1 MSDYLWVEKYRP
13 QTIQD
18 TILPESL
25 KKTFSEI
32 VKSGD
37 ISNMLFTGSAG
48 VGKTT
53 IAKALCNEC
62 KTDYIMINASHD
74 NSVGYLRDRITKF
87 ATTLSLYSSKKV
99 VLLDEADQL
108 SPEAQGVLRGLF
120 ESVHDTCRFILTCNY
135 ENKLIPAIRSRCS
148 EYNFSIPSKEKAVL
162 SARFYNRIVEILDKE
177 NVEYDVNVVRELITK
192 YYPDWRR
199 LIVELQRY
207 SMGGKIDAG
216 ILTTLTDTNIKSLI
230 DYLKNKNWKSMR
242 SWIVEN
248 MDSGTN
254 SMYRSIY
261 DSMAIHIK
269 PESIP
274 TLVLIIAEYQYKDAF
289 VIDHEIN
296 TVACMTEIMSSVEFK

>member
-53 IAKALCNEC
+53 IAKALCTEC
-62 KTDYIMINASHD
+62 KTDYIVINASTERGIDIIRD
-74 NSVGYLRDRITKF
+74 NVRRF

-99 VLLDEADQL
+99 IILDEADQL
-108 SPEAQGVLRGLF
+108 TGEAQKAIRGVF
-120 ESVHDTCRFILTCNY
+120 EEFHDNCRFILTCNY
-135 ENKLIPAIRSRCS
+135 ESKLIPAIRSRCS

-162 SARFYNRIVEILDKE
+162 SARFYNRIIEILDKE
-177 NVEYDVNVVRELITK
+177 NIEYDVNVIRELITK

-254 SMYRSIY
+254 SIYRSIY

-274 TLVLIIAEYQYKDAF
+274 TLILIIAEYQYKDAF

>member
-53 IAKALCNEC
+53 IAKALCTEC
-62 KTDYIMINASHD
+62 KTDYIVINASTERGIDIIRD
-74 NSVGYLRDRITKF
+74 NVRRF

-99 VLLDEADQL
+99 IILDEADQL
-108 SPEAQGVLRGLF
+108 TGEAQKAIRGVF
-120 ESVHDTCRFILTCNY
+120 EEFHDNCRFILTCNY
-135 ENKLIPAIRSRCS
+135 ESKLIPAIRSRCS

-162 SARFYNRIVEILDKE
+162 SARFYNRIIEILDKE
-177 NVEYDVNVVRELITK
+177 NIEYDVNVIRELITK

-254 SMYRSIY
+254 SIYRSIY
-261 DSMAIHIK
+261 DSMSIHIK

-274 TLVLIIAEYQYKDAF
+274 TLILIIAEYQYKDAF

>member
-53 IAKALCNEC
+53 IAKALCTEC
-62 KTDYIMINASHD
+62 KTDYIVINASTERGIDIIRD
-74 NSVGYLRDRITKF
+74 NVRRF

-99 VLLDEADQL
+99 IILDEADQL
-108 SPEAQGVLRGLF
+108 TGEAQKAIRGVF
-120 ESVHDTCRFILTCNY
+120 EEFHDNCRFILTCNY
-135 ENKLIPAIRSRCS
+135 ESKLIPAIRSRCS

-162 SARFYNRIVEILDKE
+162 SARFYNRIIEILDKE

-254 SMYRSIY
+254 SIYRSIY
-261 DSMAIHIK
+261 DSMSIHIK

-274 TLVLIIAEYQYKDAF
+274 TLILIIAEYQYKDAF

>member
-53 IAKALCNEC
+53 IAKALCTEC
-62 KTDYIMINASHD
+62 KTDYIVINASTERGIDIIRD
-74 NSVGYLRDRITKF
+74 NVRRF

-99 VLLDEADQL
+99 IILDEADQL
-108 SPEAQGVLRGLF
+108 TGEAQKAIRGVF
-120 ESVHDTCRFILTCNY
+120 EEFHDNCRFILTCNY
-135 ENKLIPAIRSRCS
+135 ESKLIPAIRSRCS

-162 SARFYNRIVEILDKE
+162 SARFYNRIIEILDKE

-254 SMYRSIY
+254 SIYRSIY

-274 TLVLIIAEYQYKDAF
+274 TLILIIAEYQYKDAF

>member
-1 MSDYLWVEKYRP
+1 MIIYGLKSIDHKLY
-13 QTIQD
+13 D

-53 IAKALCNEC
+53 IAKALCTEC
-62 KTDYIMINASHD
+62 KTDYIVINASTERGIDIIRD
-74 NSVGYLRDRITKF
+74 NVRRF

-99 VLLDEADQL
+99 IILDEADQL
-108 SPEAQGVLRGLF
+108 TGEAQKAIRGVF
-120 ESVHDTCRFILTCNY
+120 EEFHDNCRFILTCNY
-135 ENKLIPAIRSRCS
+135 ESKLIPAIRSRCS

-162 SARFYNRIVEILDKE
+162 SARFYNRIIEILDKE
-177 NVEYDVNVVRELITK
+177 NIEYDVNVIRELITK

-254 SMYRSIY
+254 SIYRSIY

-274 TLVLIIAEYQYKDAF
+274 TLILIIAEYQYKDAF